1 MVTLAL
7 PPRTRWF
14 LSGDAALVAVGL
26 IPVAVYVVIALQRIG
41 YRYELA
47 YFEGSTVEVT
57 GRVLAGLP
65 LYGPPTT
72 AFTPWPYPPLFFW
85 LGAAVSEVNG
95 LGISSLRWVSFGAS
109 LIVLLL
115 IALIVRRAG
124 GSWVAGIVAAGVYAA
139 TYRVSGAWADT
150 ARVDS
155 LLLALL
161 LGAIFV
167 GLRATSAYGGAA
179 VGALLF
185 LAFLT
190 KQNALVVAA
199 PLLCWLLVYRRSA
212 GIWATGSLFAA
223 VAASTWIGDAVTD
236 GWYSSSVFGQL
247 LGQPW
252 APQWLAGFWLFDIAL
267 PFAIV
272 IALAM
277 WMLHRNRHDQ
287 AVGPSN
293 RRRDGDTAYLL
304 ACGTGLLLAAWAG
317 RLHDGGYANVAMPA
331 HVAVAL
337 AFGMVIASARRRPNF
352 SRRIAITIAAA
363 LAVQFVVMSLWR
375 WQVLPTDTDRNA
387 GDSFIATVAHLPGR
401 VLIPSHPYY
410 LRLAGLP
417 THASA
422 IAIQDALRGNTGR
435 VAAGVRASLPWDLT
449 GVDAVVLDSE
459 DQVTLFGDQLARY
472 FTLVSRALVPDGVF
486 VPVTDAPN
494 RPSLLFVRTSAL
506 EVP

>member
-1 MVTLAL
+1 MTLVS
-7 PPRTRWF
+7 PPRTRRL

-26 IPVAVYVVIALQRIG
+26 APVAVYVVIALQRIG
-41 YRYELA
+41 YRYELS

-57 GRVLAGLP
+57 ARVLAGLP
-65 LYGPPTT
+65 LYGPPT
-72 AFTPWPYPPLFFW
+72 ADFTPWPYPPLYFW

-95 LGISSLRWVSFGAS
+95 LSISSLRWVSFGAS
-109 LIVLLL
+109 LIVLVL
-115 IALIVRRAG
+115 ITMIVRRAG
-124 GSWVAGIVAAGVYAA
+124 GSVVAGIVAAGVYASS
-139 TYRVSGAWADT
+139 YRVSGAWADT

-167 GLRATSAYGGAA
+167 GLRATSAHGGVA

-185 LAFLT
+185 LAFIT
-190 KQNALVVAA
+190 KQNALVVAV
-199 PLLCWLLVYRRSA
+199 PVLCWLLVYRRPA
-212 GIWATGSLFAA
+212 GIWATGSLFVA
-223 VAASTWIGDAVTD
+223 VAASTWLGDALTD

-252 APQWLAGFWLFDIAL
+252 APQWLAGFWLLDIAV

-272 IALAM
+272 IALTM
-277 WMLHRNRHDQ
+277 WLRRRNRNEP
-287 AVGPSN
+287 ATGPTQW
-293 RRRDGDTAYLL
+293 RRDGATAYLL

-317 RLHDGGYANVAMPA
+317 RIHDGGYANVAMPA

-337 AFGMVIASARRRPNF
+337 AFGLVVASARRRPDF
-352 SRRIAITIAAA
+352 SRRIAVTIAAA
-363 LAVQFVVMSLWR
+363 LAVQFAVMTLWR

-387 GDSFIATVAHLPGR
+387 GNSFIARVAHLPGR
-401 VLIPSHPYY
+401 VLVPSHPYY

-422 IAIQDALRGNTGR
+422 IAIQDAVRGDTGR
-435 VAAGVRASLPWDLT
+435 VADGVRASLPWDLT
-449 GVDAVVLDSE
+449 GVNAVVLDNQDE
-459 DQVTLFGDQLARY
+459 ARLFGDQLTRD
-472 FTLVSRALVPDGVF
+472 FTLVSPAVIPDGAF
-486 VPVTDAPN
+486 VPVTDAPS

-506 EVP
+506 QVP

>member
-1 MVTLAL
+1 MVTLGSS
-7 PPRTRWF
+7 PRIRGL

-26 IPVAVYVVIALQRIG
+26 TPVAVYVVIALQRIG
-41 YRYELA
+41 YRYEVS
-47 YFEGSTVEVT
+47 YFEGSTVEVSA
-57 GRVLAGLP
+57 RVLAGLP
-65 LYGPPTT
+65 LYGPPTADFT
-72 AFTPWPYPPLFFW
+72 AWPYPPLYFW

-95 LGISSLRWVSFGAS
+95 LSISSLRWVSFGAS
-109 LIVLLL
+109 LIVLVL

-124 GSWVAGIVAAGVYAA
+124 ESVLAGIVAAGVYAA
-139 TYRVSGAWADT
+139 SYRVSGAWADT

-167 GLRATSAYGGAA
+167 GLRARSAHGGVA

-190 KQNALVVAA
+190 KQNALVVAV
-199 PLLCWLLVYRRSA
+199 PVLCWLLVYRRSA
-212 GIWATGSLFAA
+212 GIWSTGGLFVA
-223 VAASTWIGDAVTD
+223 VGVSTWIGDAVTD
-236 GWYSSSVFGQL
+236 GWYSASVFGQL

-252 APQWLAGFWLFDIAL
+252 APQWLAGFWLLDIAL

-272 IALAM
+272 IALTL
-277 WMLHRNRHDQ
+277 WLRRRNRHDQ
-287 AVGPSN
+287 AVGPRN
-293 RRRDGDTAYLL
+293 WQRDGDNGYLL
-304 ACGTGLLLAAWAG
+304 ACGIGLLLAGWAG

-337 AFGMVIASARRRPNF
+337 GFGMVIASARRRPDF
-352 SRRIAITIAAA
+352 SRRIAVLLGAA
-363 LAVQFVVMSLWR
+363 LAVQFAVMSLWH

-387 GDSFIATVAHLPGR
+387 GDSFIASVAHLPGR

-422 IAIQDALRGNTGR
+422 IAIQDALRGDTGR
-435 VAAGVRASLPWDLT
+435 VAAGVRALLPWDLT
-449 GVDAVVLDSE
+449 GVDAVVLDNQQE
-459 DQVTLFGDQLARY
+459 ATLFGDQLARD
-472 FTLVSRALVPDGVF
+472 FTLVSPAVIPDAVF
-486 VPVTDAPN
+486 VPVTDAPS
-494 RPSLLFVRTSAL
+494 RPALLFVRTSAL
-506 EVP
+506 QVP